1 MAELLEDV
9 IGVNQAGL
17 VCHPYKLSR
26 GKKSGQYSYT
36 LETDNNL
43 NYIGIDE
50 AGLRALIESG
60 AFNEKGRIRMLP
72 AGCPSGAIGN
82 ALSVRRYQGR
92 LLPIR

>member
-9 IGVNQAGL
+9 VGVNQAGQ
-17 VCHPYKLSR
+17 VCHPYKLTR
-26 GKKSGQYSYT
+26 GNKAGQYSYT

-43 NYIGIDE
+43 NYIGVDE
-50 AGLRALIESG
+50 AGLRSLIECG

-72 AGCPSGAIGN
+72 AGCPAGAIGN
-82 ALSVRRYQGR
+82 ALSVRRYQGK